1 MAKEYEHTWVSDNK
15 KMTPMLTVISRKIT
29 FFVNLYSEI
38 FKQSYFNSYNCD
50 IDLWTLCAHCLIPFP
65 STYAHTHA
73 HVCTRIQEE
82 VLLCNVS
89 ISGLKTMKHL
99 RNSFDVH
106 FFLLSSF
113 HHLNMG
119 PHYLLPERLP
129 FGLPRGR

>member
-1 MAKEYEHTWVSDNK
+1 MNIPGYQTTK
-15 KMTPMLTVISRKIT
+15 KWHQCLLLSVGKLLSLWTCTQKFL
-29 FFVNLYSEI
+29 N
-38 FKQSYFNSYNCD
+38 SYFNSYNCD

-82 VLLCNVS
+82 ALLCNVS